1 MVCYSEFMKVT
12 KSTILVFF
20 LAIALFVLA
29 VVVFS
34 PASYSALKLVSLITV
49 FTALLSF
56 IASLLTNDYSW
67 TDRLWSTLPVAYAW
81 IYAYEASFKRTSLA
95 AALLITVWGARL
107 TFNFARRGGYTGE
120 EDYRWS
126 ILRKRIRNPV
136 LWIIFN
142 LLFIASYQQF
152 LFIAFTSPLSLLS
165 HSPSSVF
172 TPLSFIAIILFFL
185 CLGIETL
192 ADQQQYTFQQA
203 KYHLLERDARH
214 AEDYER
220 GFRTSGLFRRSR
232 HPNYFGE
239 LGLWWSLYL
248 FCASFHTSLLHFTLA
263 GPILL
268 TLLFIGSTVFT
279 ESITASKYPEYAA
292 YQKQVP
298 AILFRFW

>member
-1 MVCYSEFMKVT
+1 MKAT
-12 KSTILVFF
+12 KSTIIVFF
-20 LAIALFVLA
+20 LAIVLILVG
-29 VVVFS
+29 VVAYS
-34 PASYSALKLVSLITV
+34 PATFSALQMVSLSTV
-49 FTALLSF
+49 LTALLSF
-56 IASLLTNDYSW
+56 ALSLLTNDYSW

-81 IYAYEASFKRTSLA
+81 MYAYASSFTAAALV

-126 ILRKRIRNPV
+126 ILRQRIGNP
-136 LWIIFN
+136 LAWIVFN

-152 LFIAFTSPLSLLS
+152 LFIAFTSPLSLLT
-165 HSPSSVF
+165 HPASSVF
-172 TPLSFIAIILFFL
+172 TPISFVAIVLFFL

-203 KYHLLERDARH
+203 KHHLLERDNRYS
-214 AEDYER
+214 EDYER

-239 LGLWWSLYL
+239 LGVWWSMYL

-263 GPILL
+263 GPLLL

-279 ESITASKYPEYAA
+279 ESITASKYPEYAK
-292 YQKQVP
+292 YQKRVP

>member
-1 MVCYSEFMKVT
+1 MKVT

-20 LAIALFVLA
+20 LAIVLIVFG
-29 VVVFS
+29 VVAFT
-34 PASYSALKLVSLITV
+34 PASFSALQQVSLITAL
-49 FTALLSF
+49 TALLSF
-56 IASLLTNDYSW
+56 LFSLVTHDYSW

-81 IYAYEASFKRTSLA
+81 IYAQAASFHAGALV
-95 AALLITVWGARL
+95 AALLITLWGARL
-107 TFNFARRGGYTGE
+107 TYNFARRGGYTGE

-126 ILRKRIRNPV
+126 ILNKRIGNPFG
-136 LWIIFN
+136 WIIFN

-165 HSPSSVF
+165 VRSPQAF
-172 TPLSFIAIILFFL
+172 TPVGFLAIVLFFL

-203 KYHLLERDARH
+203 KYHLLKRDDRH
-214 AEDYER
+214 SEEYER
-220 GFRTSGLFRRSR
+220 GFRTTGLFKLSR

-239 LGLWWSLYL
+239 LGVWWSIYL
-248 FCASFHTSLLHFTLA
+248 FCVSFHTSLFHFTIA

-268 TLLFIGSTVFT
+268 TLLFIGSTIFT
-279 ESITASKYPEYAA
+279 ESITSSKYPEYAA
-292 YQKQVP
+292 YKKQVP